1 MNIGDRVKV
10 KDQEIT
16 GIIERIDGYSASIID
31 DDSEWEYPES
41 LLEYRL
47 SELEE
52 VWINYPIP
60 SL

>member
-10 KDQEIT
+10 KDQDIT
-16 GIIERIDGYSASIID
+16 GIIERIDGYSISLID

-47 SELEE
+47 SDVEEL
-52 VWINYPIP
+52 
-60 SL
+60 

>member
-10 KDQEIT
+10 KNQEIT

-41 LLEYRL
+41 LLEYRI

-52 VWINYPIP
+52 I
-60 SL
+60 